1 MISGVQD
8 LDAAAVLAA
17 SEALLSRSREC
28 EVDLLRLALQWA
40 DIHSTD
46 PGEGRVMGADQLLDF
61 GGEGTPKTRE
71 LCWGEFAISQQM
83 GVIATKHLAADA
95 LDLRHRL
102 PLVWEAVQALI
113 LPVWVARKVAS
124 MSRRLSK
131 DAVEIVDI
139 AVAAAAGQ
147 SPGRVL
153 AIAEAKVIEA
163 DPEAHRAKVAKDA
176 AEVGVRV
183 SQPRPGSSVD
193 EVEGEP
199 GSTRVTWKLPPGV
212 AIDACDSIEELADL
226 ILDHLPAEVAETITR
241 GELQVMALELLTD
254 PHRASAFLTD
264 CDRPPPV
271 TDTPTDH
278 STEGT
283 TSEEPTAEPEP
294 PTEPVPEPVPPPEP
308 PPAEPYPEPD
318 PGPEPEPGPLPAPKK
333 KRPATIY
340 VHLSDL
346 VLLGLAN
353 GVARVEGIGPMLL
366 EQLGDLLGNREVTMQ
381 PVIDLNHAHSV
392 NGYEHPTLVKHR
404 TLLRMLG
411 DVFPHSTNAAYR
423 RLDHDHATP
432 YVPLDKSGPAGQ
444 TGDHNDAPLTR
455 QHHRIKT
462 HAGDGRGYD
471 LRQLGLGTY
480 RWVTPHGL
488 GRLVTTT
495 GTRRFQP
502 IRTASGSIVGEIYDA
517 DTRPP

>member
-1 MISGVQD
+1 MISGAQD

-46 PGEGRVMGADQLLDF
+46 PGEGRVIGADQLLDF

-102 PLVWEAVQALI
+102 PLVWEAVQARM
-113 LPVWVARKVAS
+113 LPVWVARKVAA

-131 DAVEIVDI
+131 EAVEIVDI

-176 AEVGVRV
+176 AEIGVRV

-199 GSTRVTWKLPPGV
+199 ASTRVTWKLPPGV

-226 ILDHLPAEVAETITR
+226 ILDHLPPEVAETITR

-264 CDRPPPV
+264 CDRPPVGTFETATTPA
-271 TDTPTDH
+271 DTPPAAENAPATDATH
-278 STEGT
+278 ATNDVD
-283 TSEEPTAEPEP
+283 PA
-294 PTEPVPEPVPPPEP
+294 PVPEP
-308 PPAEPYPEPD
+308 PPAEPDPEPD
-318 PGPEPEPGPLPAPKK
+318 PEPGPLPAPKK

-366 EQLGDLLGNREVTMQ
+366 EQLGDLLANREVTMQ

-411 DVFPHSTNAAYR
+411 DVFPHSTNLAYR

-432 YVPLDKSGPAGQ
+432 YVPIDKGGPPGQ

-488 GRLVTTT
+488 GRLVTTA

-502 IRTASGSIVGEIYDA
+502 IRNSSGGVVGEIYQSDPS
-517 DTRPP
+517 PPP

>member
-1 MISGVQD
+1 MISEVQE

-17 SEALLSRSREC
+17 SEALLSASREC
-28 EVDLLRLALQWA
+28 DVDLLRLALQWA

-46 PGEGRVMGADQLLDF
+46 PGEGRVIGADQLLDF
-61 GGEGTPKTRE
+61 GGEGTPRTRE

-102 PLVWEAVQALI
+102 PLLWQAVQDRLV
-113 LPVWVARKVAS
+113 PVWVARKVAA
-124 MSRRLSK
+124 MSRQLAK
-131 DAVEIVDI
+131 DAVEVVDI
-139 AVAAAAGQ
+139 AVAAAVGQ
-147 SPGRVL
+147 SPGRIL

-163 DPEAHRAKVAKDA
+163 DPAAHRAKIAQDA
-176 AEVGVRV
+176 AEVGVKV
-183 SQPRPGSSVD
+183 SQPRPGSTVD
-193 EVEGEP
+193 QVNGEP

-212 AIDACDSIEELADL
+212 AIDTTDSIEELADL
-226 ILDHLPAEVAETITR
+226 IFDHLDPEVAETITR
-241 GELQVMALELLTD
+241 RELQVMALELLTD
-254 PHRASAFLTD
+254 PHRASAFLTG
-264 CDRPPPV
+264 CDRPPPL
-271 TDTPTDH
+271 TDAP
-278 STEGT
+278 G
-283 TSEEPTAEPEP
+283 
-294 PTEPVPEPVPPPEP
+294 
-308 PPAEPYPEPD
+308 PPAADTGEELP
-318 PGPEPEPGPLPAPKK
+318 PEPEPEPVSLPAPRK

-346 VLLGLAN
+346 ALLGAG

-366 EQLGDLLGNREVTMQ
+366 EQLHDLLANREVTVQ

-423 RLDHDHATP
+423 RLDHDHPTP
-432 YVPLDKSGPAGQ
+432 YVPVDKGGPPGQ

-462 HAGDGRGYD
+462 HASDGHGYD

-495 GTRRFQP
+495 GTRGFQP
-502 IRTASGSIVGEIYDA
+502 IHNTTGDVVGEIYESDPS
-517 DTRPP
+517 PPP